1 MRAAIVD
8 DLAEDR
14 EKLQKDVF
22 RWMKE
27 NLDPP
32 VTAPMLFDCGEV
44 LLDNM
49 KRTGEADSQRF
60 DVIFLDIYMGDGM
73 NGMDTARRIR
83 DIDQDCCLVF
93 TTQSPEFAVESY
105 EVNSSWYL
113 IKPYTYEK
121 LSLALSRC
129 RASLA
134 ESRESITVRG
144 ESGDE
149 KLYLYDIVWTEYV
162 NRHVIVHMKDGSS
175 RPLSMRQGDF
185 AELLLGYPCFCDC
198 MKGVLVNFEAVD
210 QLQKDRFLM
219 KSGQSLPIS
228 RLKYQAV
235 REQYLNYTFA
245 KIREETI

>member
-1 MRAAIVD
+1 MRVAIVD
-8 DLAEDR
+8 DLADDR
-14 EKLQKDVF
+14 DKLQKDVS
-22 RWMKE
+22 RWMEE

-32 VTAPMLFDCGEV
+32 VTAPALFDCGET

-49 KRTGEADSQRF
+49 KRTGETDSQCF

-83 DIDQDCCLVF
+83 KIDQDCCLVF

-113 IKPYTYEK
+113 IKPHTYEK

-129 RASLA
+129 HASLA

-149 KLYLYDIVWTEYV
+149 RLYLHDVSWTEYM

-175 RPLSMRQGDF
+175 RPLSMRQGDL
-185 AELLLGYPCFCDC
+185 AELLLEYPCFCDC
-198 MKGVLVNFEAVD
+198 MKGMLVNFEAVD
-210 QLQKDRFLM
+210 QLQKDQFLM
-219 KSGQSLPIS
+219 KNGQCLPIS

-235 REQYLNYTFA
+235 REQYLNYSFA
-245 KIREETI
+245 KVREETV